1 MIMLSKSPQSFPIRY
16 QSERGSQLTN
26 KANPFRD
33 KKFSVDVKGSNN
45 LETGS
50 HNLNQKRGSVQA
62 TSPQPQMKAAKPAK
76 EHQTAEKQRAI
87 SLQNSLKRNHQSI
100 SDTNNIPPQRLNQ
113 IVRNVNY
120 ISKQLLADLQVTEE
134 TK

>member
-1 MIMLSKSPQSFPIRY
+1 
-16 QSERGSQLTN
+16 
-26 KANPFRD
+26 
-33 KKFSVDVKGSNN
+33 
-45 LETGS
+45 
-50 HNLNQKRGSVQA
+50 
-62 TSPQPQMKAAKPAK
+62 MKAAKPAK

-87 SLQNSLKRNHQSI
+87 SLQNSLKRHHQSI

-134 TK
+134 TKQKALNQQDRIDTFYQAMVAVSKP